1 MMVAAC
7 SGSLMMSMTHIVVR
21 TYQVDRLR
29 SMALVSNFIFLPLLR
44 NSLPALVEAG
54 DPLNDP
60 TALAVTADMVDL
72 TSSADRETQTVL
84 VVDDDEAVLSV
95 AAKVLSRGGY
105 SVLSASGGH
114 EALELAEAAQ
124 GQVSLLL
131 SDLMMPEMSGREL
144 GEIFE
149 GRYPE
154 IPILYMSAY
163 TEDEVILQGLRFSEV
178 NFMPKPFTVDGLL
191 LKAREVIEQG
201 EG

>member
-1 MMVAAC
+1 MRPEPDPGPHDSQIAPPRGSIATA
-7 SGSLMMSMTHIVVR
+7 SGNR
-21 TYQVDRLR
+21 R
-29 SMALVSNFIFLPLLR
+29 S
-44 NSLPALVEAG
+44 
-54 DPLNDP
+54 
-60 TALAVTADMVDL
+60 T
-72 TSSADRETQTVL
+72 
-84 VVDDDEAVLSV
+84 DDEAVLSV

-105 SVLSASGGH
+105 SVISASGGH
-114 EALELAEAAQ
+114 EALDLAEAAE

-131 SDLMMPEMSGREL
+131 SDLVMPEMSGRDL

-154 IPILYMSAY
+154 IPVLYMSAY

>member
-1 MMVAAC
+1 
-7 SGSLMMSMTHIVVR
+7 
-21 TYQVDRLR
+21 
-29 SMALVSNFIFLPLLR
+29 
-44 NSLPALVEAG
+44 
-54 DPLNDP
+54 
-60 TALAVTADMVDL
+60 MVDL

-105 SVLSASGGH
+105 SVISASGGH
-114 EALELAEAAQ
+114 EALELAEAAE

-154 IPILYMSAY
+154 TPILYMSAY

-178 NFMPKPFTVDGLL
+178 NFLPKPFTVDGLL

-201 EG
+201 VRISPRSWTPRALLHP

>member
-1 MMVAAC
+1 
-7 SGSLMMSMTHIVVR
+7 
-21 TYQVDRLR
+21 
-29 SMALVSNFIFLPLLR
+29 
-44 NSLPALVEAG
+44 
-54 DPLNDP
+54 
-60 TALAVTADMVDL
+60 MVDL

-105 SVLSASGGH
+105 SVISASGGH
-114 EALELAEAAQ
+114 EALELAE

-131 SDLMMPEMSGREL
+131 SDLVMPEMSGREL

-201 EG
+201 KE

>member
-7 SGSLMMSMTHIVVR
+7 SGSLMISMTNIFVR

-29 SMALVSNFIFLPLLR
+29 SMALVSNCLFLPLLR
-44 NSLPALVEAG
+44 IPRQRSLSAG

-105 SVLSASGGH
+105 SVISASGGH
-114 EALELAEAAQ
+114 EALELAEAAE

-131 SDLMMPEMSGREL
+131 SDLVMPEMSVREL
-144 GEIFE
+144 G
-149 GRYPE
+149 
-154 IPILYMSAY
+154 
-163 TEDEVILQGLRFSEV
+163 
-178 NFMPKPFTVDGLL
+178 
-191 LKAREVIEQG
+191 
-201 EG
+201 